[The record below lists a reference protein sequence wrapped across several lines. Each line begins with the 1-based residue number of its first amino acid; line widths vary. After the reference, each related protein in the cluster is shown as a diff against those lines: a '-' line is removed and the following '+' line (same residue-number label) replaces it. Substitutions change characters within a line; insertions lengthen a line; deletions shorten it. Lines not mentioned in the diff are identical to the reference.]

1 MGVYPK
7 MDGFYHGKSE
17 NQLDENWGYPYM
29 TKQKPPYNYIYM
41 EFPALSDTRI
51 AQRTENLFEAFDLS
65 CASISLSLS
74 VLILHIQVVQTY
86 DNSPNPVVWRHIPQL
101 SFEPYSGRTH
111 VSSLRHDHE
120 HQAQSPWFHVC
131 LWRQQRGTTT
141 CLRQA
146 GNLQIMVFGHQF
158 FYRILGQICPCEMLK
173 WKEIQGFK

>member
-74 VLILHIQVVQTY
+74 VLILYIQLCDY
-86 DNSPNPVVWRHIPQL
+86 IYRL
-101 SFEPYSGRTH
+101 SK
-111 VSSLRHDHE
+111 L
-120 HQAQSPWFHVC
+120 
-131 LWRQQRGTTT
+131 TTT
-141 CLRQA
+141 PQTQLFDVIFH
-146 GNLQIMVFGHQF
+146 NYHLNP
-158 FYRILGQICPCEMLK
+158 ILDEPMCPH
-173 WKEIQGFK
+173 